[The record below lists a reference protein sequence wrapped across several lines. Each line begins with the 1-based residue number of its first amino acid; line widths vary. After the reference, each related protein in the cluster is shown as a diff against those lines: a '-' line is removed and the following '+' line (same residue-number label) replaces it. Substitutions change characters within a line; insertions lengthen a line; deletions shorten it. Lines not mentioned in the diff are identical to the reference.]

1 MNKIELTSDARKLI
15 ADVASEFLQTRIELS
30 QDILNNEGKQ
40 NITLDDFICSIEKCK
55 NDNNLLNLFIDQNYN
70 RIVFNSLEIKE
81 FVDLIHESLKKYDI
95 DFERNFSWGGRF
107 SSLIKFAFSNIEKD
121 FENKIHEQTLT
132 KEDLKKYETIT
143 KWKYVANSKDF
154 SFGINPQIE
163 GEVHYDKKL
172 KTFAIYNSE
181 RFLVAGISFNAIEKK
196 VTKYIEK
203 EDIFPAKNT
212 FLHLTFPNNTCE
224 IEKKP
229 FDLIY
234 LKKEINGKEKMFPFL
249 YFYDEGRIIRVSE
262 EGEEVKDTTPSV
274 INITD
279 YLNMIGF
286 SRYINSVYTNKELVN
301 ILERCRTFSLL
312 SEEKKEQLDLA
323 VNYATNWWIN
333 AIIHPEFST
342 EDTKVSIVMHLLTG
356 QKELKIEE
364 NKIEKF
370 KEYLSD
376 EIRFHVLQRY
386 NHLITFPNEKGDGP
400 LGIAAIKAGID
411 LAGFVPPMKLRVT
424 SMEVTPEGVSIS
436 IFLSEDIIIYDTSK
450 NKVDD
455 DKTLKNSKK

>member
-1 MNKIELTSDARKLI
+1 MNKKELTADARELI
-15 ADVASEFLQTRIELS
+15 ADVFSKFLQTRIELS
-30 QDILNNEGKQ
+30 QDILNNDGKQ

-55 NDNNLLNLFIDQNYN
+55 NYGNLLNLFIDQNYN

-95 DFERNFSWGGRF
+95 DFERNFDWGGRF
-107 SSLIKFAFSNIEKD
+107 SSLIKIAFSNIEKD

-132 KEDLKKYETIT
+132 NEELKKYETIT
-143 KWKYVANSKDF
+143 KWKYVANSKDY
-154 SFGINPQIE
+154 SFGINPKIE
-163 GEVHYDKKL
+163 GSVYYDRELGKV
-172 KTFAIYNSE
+172 TIINSE
-181 RFLVAGISFNAIEKK
+181 EYVVANISYDGTEKE

-203 EDIFPAKNT
+203 DDIFPAKNT
-212 FLHLTFPNNTCE
+212 FLDLTFPNNTYKIKE
-224 IEKKP
+224 EP

-234 LKKEINGKEKMFPFL
+234 LKKEINGKEEMLPFVYL
-249 YFYDEGRIIRVSE
+249 YDNRQIIRAYE
-262 EGEEVKDTTPSV
+262 EGEEEKDLTSFA

-279 YLNMIGF
+279 YLNTIGF
-286 SRYINSVYTNKELVN
+286 SRYIDTVYTKKELVN

-312 SEEKKEQLDLA
+312 PEEKKEQLDSA
-323 VNYATNWWIN
+323 VNYATNWWVN

-342 EDTKVSIVMHLLTG
+342 EDVNVSIAMNLLTG
-356 QKELKIEE
+356 QKALKTEE

-386 NHLITFPNEKGDGP
+386 NHLITFPKEKGDGP

-411 LAGFVPPMKLRVT
+411 LDGFVPMKLRIT
-424 SMEVTPEGVSIS
+424 SMEVTPERVSIS

-455 DKTLKNSKK
+455 DETLKNSKK